1 MPILRKIANRHCLAL
16 WMSLCLISGLSLQ
29 VQAQHSAQAEAGTD
43 EAAAVW
49 SPLLGKRLV
58 NADGKKVALS
68 ELSGKKVGLLFSASW
83 CPPCHAFMPKLLETY
98 NELKKD
104 GKAFEI
110 VLVSHDQS
118 EKKMFSYMRE
128 YEMPW
133 SAVRFDD
140 KARKALQA
148 KYKIKGIP
156 SLVILDET
164 GKTLSENGYR
174 MIATSGAAAF
184 DQW

>member
-1 MPILRKIANRHCLAL
+1 MPILFKTTKRHYLAL
-16 WMSLCLISGLSLQ
+16 WASLCLMASIPMQ
-29 VQAQHSAQAEAGTD
+29 AQAQHAPQAEAGTD

-68 ELSGKKVGLLFSASW
+68 DLSGKKVGLLFSASW

-98 NELKKD
+98 NELKKA
-104 GKAFEI
+104 GNPFEI

-118 EKKMFSYMRE
+118 EKKMYSYMKE
-128 YEMPW
+128 YKMPW
-133 SAVRFDD
+133 YAVRFDD
-140 KARKALQA
+140 KARTALQA
-148 KYKIKGIP
+148 KYKIMGIP
-156 SLVILDET
+156 TLIILDES
-164 GKTLSENGYR
+164 GKTLSMNGYR